1 MRPMLPILF
10 MCAGLASLAA
20 PAAERL
26 SDPTRPMDFVA
37 RRAPARAS
45 APPAPVLQSTRVS
58 AARKSAVISGVRVR
72 EGDRFRGAVVTD
84 ISAYEV
90 RLRQDGRETV
100 LRLHPKL
107 RKE

>member
-1 MRPMLPILF
+1 MRALLRILLLG
-10 MCAGLASLAA
+10 AGLVSLAA

-26 SDPTRPMDFVA
+26 ADPTRPMGFAA
-37 RRAPARAS
+37 RSAPARAG

-58 AARKSAVISGVRVR
+58 PAYKSAVISGVRVR

-90 RLRQDGRETV
+90 RLRRDGRETI
-100 LRLHPKL
+100 LRLHPRL
-107 RKE
+107 PKE